1 MDTLQIVFAVLTT
14 AIGSFVQGVTGLGL
28 NLFASPVLMMIQP
41 GFIPGPIL
49 VGALLLTVLMVLREH
64 SGMDLRGLAW
74 MVAGMLPGTVLASFL
89 LPLLP
94 VRILSLLLGILVLL
108 GVGLSLS
115 GLHIPRSG
123 WVLWTAGFVSGIG
136 STLASIGGPPV
147 ALVNQELEPKKLR
160 ATLSGYFI
168 LSGIAALLGVVHAG
182 RMGPLEIS
190 LSAWILPGVIFGFL
204 CSALFINK
212 LKANA
217 LRYAVL
223 ALSAFSACLLIL
235 QQLLK

>member
-14 AIGSFVQGVTGLGL
+14 AIGAFVQGVTGLGL
-28 NLFASPVLMMIQP
+28 NLFASPVLMMIHP
-41 GFIPGPIL
+41 RFIPGPIL
-49 VGALLLTVLMVLREH
+49 VGALLLTVMMVLRDH

-74 MVAGMLPGTVLASFL
+74 MVAGMLPGTALASFL
-89 LPLLP
+89 LPLMP
-94 VRILSLLLGILVLL
+94 VRTLSLLLGILVLL

-115 GLHIPRSG
+115 GLHFPRSG
-123 WVLWTAGFVSGIG
+123 WVLWTAGFVSGIS
-136 STLASIGGPPV
+136 STLASIGAPPV

-168 LSGIAALLGVVHAG
+168 LSGIAALVGAARAG
-182 RMGPLEIS
+182 RMGSVEIS

-204 CSALFINK
+204 CSALFIDK
-212 LKANA
+212 LRADT

-223 ALSAFSACLLIL
+223 ALSAASACLLIL
-235 QQLLK
+235 QQLLR